1 MPALFSFVFNIEH
14 SLLVGI
20 VTSFILGALLLLIKI
35 PDSDYARKVSCA
47 KNTIALCYFL
57 CTLFMFL
64 TLRFSGIENYSRFVS
79 LMLFVITAESSVI
92 LSFSMINVLEEGFI
106 DLEKY
111 YLNLLAV
118 CLASMVL
125 IWSFWWENVT
135 ARMVVMSVCSILF
148 IIQCVMHIYYFRKVY
163 NRCLQSLSLY
173 YDDDED
179 RRLKRIKFCYVIMM
193 LSQMFILVYLPLP
206 RPFMMIWI
214 FWYSLFLLY
223 FAANFISFVGSHKF
237 MLDAFA
243 YNTLSFKNLKHKIS
257 EVQRMISKDKEPVVE
272 ETVDLSLPGHTLS
285 EAVRLEKAL
294 ERWVAEKKFREFD
307 KTRDE
312 IAAELHTSKEFLQ
325 LYFTTKIGLDFRT
338 WRTQLRVEEAKKL
351 LLENKDASTQII
363 AEASG
368 FSDKSNFHRQF
379 VKIVGCSP
387 KEWRETDGR
396 PFVD

>member
-1 MPALFSFVFNIEH
+1 MTALFSFVFNIEH
-14 SLLVGI
+14 SLLIGI
-20 VTSFILGALLLLIKI
+20 VTSFVLGALLLLIKI
-35 PDSDYARKVSCA
+35 PDSDYTRKVSCA
-47 KNTIALCYFL
+47 KNTIAVCYFL

-125 IWSFWWENVT
+125 IWSFWWKNVT

-148 IIQCVMHIYYFRKVY
+148 VVQCVMHIYYFRKVY
-163 NRCLQSLSLY
+163 RRCLQSLSLY

-179 RRLKRIKFCYVIMM
+179 RRLKKIKFCYVIMM
-193 LSQMFILVYLPLP
+193 LTQMFILVYLPLP
-206 RPFMMIWI
+206 FPFMKIWI
-214 FWYSLFLLY
+214 LWYSLFLLY
-223 FAANFISFVGSHKF
+223 YAANFISFVGSHKF

-272 ETVDLSLPGHTLS
+272 ETTSLSLPGRTLS

-312 IAAELHTSKEFLQ
+312 IAAELQTSKEFLQ

>member
-20 VTSFILGALLLLIKI
+20 VTSFVLGALLLLIKI

-57 CTLFMFL
+57 CALFMFL
-64 TLRFSGIENYSRFVS
+64 TLRVSGIENYSRFVS

-135 ARMVVMSVCSILF
+135 ARVVVISVCSILF
-148 IIQCVMHIYYFRKVY
+148 VVQCFMHIYYFKKVY
-163 NRCLQSLSLY
+163 RRCLQSLSLY

-214 FWYSLFLLY
+214 LWYSLFLLY

-294 ERWVAEKKFREFD
+294 ERWVAEKKFREFA

>member
-14 SLLVGI
+14 SLLIGI
-20 VTSFILGALLLLIKI
+20 VTSFVLGALLLLIKI
-35 PDSDYARKVSCA
+35 PDSDYTRKISCA

-64 TLRFSGIENYSRFVS
+64 TLRFTGIENYSRFVS
-79 LMLFVITAESSVI
+79 MMLFVITAESSVI

-118 CLASMVL
+118 CLASIVL
-125 IWSFWWENVT
+125 IWSFWWKNVPAKMT
-135 ARMVVMSVCSILF
+135 VMVICSILF
-148 IIQCVMHIYYFRKVY
+148 VIQCVMHIYYFRKVY
-163 NRCLQSLSLY
+163 RRCLQSLSLY

-179 RRLKRIKFCYVIMM
+179 RRLKKIKFCYVIMM

-206 RPFMMIWI
+206 RPFMKIWI
-214 FWYSLFLLY
+214 LWYSLFLLY
-223 FAANFISFVGSHKF
+223 YAANFISFVGSHKI

-257 EVQRMISKDKEPVVE
+257 EVQKKLAKDKEHVLE
-272 ETVDLSLPGHTLS
+272 EPVDLSLPGHTLS

-294 ERWVAEKKFREFD
+294 ERWIAEKKFREFD

-351 LLENKDASTQII
+351 LLENKDVSTQII

>member
-35 PDSDYARKVSCA
+35 LDSDYARKVSCA

-148 IIQCVMHIYYFRKVY
+148 IIQCVMHIHYFRKVY

>member
-1 MPALFSFVFNIEH
+1 MTALFSFVFNIEH
-14 SLLVGI
+14 SLLIGI
-20 VTSFILGALLLLIKI
+20 VTSFVLGALLLLIKI
-35 PDSDYARKVSCA
+35 PDSDYTRKVSCA
-47 KNTIALCYFL
+47 KNTIAVCYFL

-125 IWSFWWENVT
+125 IWSFWWKNVT

-148 IIQCVMHIYYFRKVY
+148 VVQCVMHIYYFRKVY
-163 NRCLQSLSLY
+163 RRCLQSLSLY

-179 RRLKRIKFCYVIMM
+179 RRLKKIKFCYVIMM
-193 LSQMFILVYLPLP
+193 LTQMFILVYLPLP
-206 RPFMMIWI
+206 FPFMKIWI
-214 FWYSLFLLY
+214 LWYSLFLLY
-223 FAANFISFVGSHKF
+223 YAANFISFVGSHKF

-272 ETVDLSLPGHTLS
+272 ETTSLSLPGRTLS

-312 IAAELHTSKEFLQ
+312 IAAERVLRST
-325 LYFTTKIGLDFRT
+325 RT
-338 WRTQLRVEEAKKL
+338 YTAWLW
-351 LLENKDASTQII
+351 
-363 AEASG
+363 
-368 FSDKSNFHRQF
+368 
-379 VKIVGCSP
+379 GC
-387 KEWRETDGR
+387 D
-396 PFVD
+396 

>member
-1 MPALFSFVFNIEH
+1 MPFSLSVIYNLNNALLI
-14 SLLVGI
+14 GI
-20 VTSFILGALLLLIKI
+20 VTSFVLGALLLLIKI
-35 PDSDYARKVSCA
+35 PNSNYSRNLSCA
-47 KNTIALCYFL
+47 KNTIALC
-57 CTLFMFL
+57 LFICSLLMFL
-64 TLRFSGIENYSRFVS
+64 TLRFAGIENYERFVS

-92 LSFSMINVLEEGFI
+92 LSFAMINVLKEGFFDI
-106 DLEKY
+106 EKY
-111 YLNLLAV
+111 YLNLILV
-118 CLASMVL
+118 FIFSIIL
-125 IWSFWWENVT
+125 IRSFWWDNM
-135 ARMVVMSVCSILF
+135 AGRKAVMIICSALF
-148 IIQCVMHIYYFRKVY
+148 IIQCCVHTHIFRKLYRQCVE
-163 NRCLQSLSLY
+163 SLSNY
-173 YDDDED
+173 YEEEED
-179 RRLKRIKFCYVIMM
+179 YRLRRIKFCYVIMM
-193 LSQMFILVYLPLP
+193 LTQIFILVYLPLP
-206 RPFMMIWI
+206 RKFMTLWI
-214 FWYSLFLLY
+214 LWYSLFFLY
-223 FAANFISFVGSHKF
+223 FIANFLSFVGSHKI

-257 EVQRMISKDKEPVVE
+257 EVQKKLAKDKEPMVE
-272 ETVDLSLPGHTLS
+272 EPVDLSLPGHTLS

-294 ERWVAEKKFREFD
+294 ERWIAEKKFREFD

-312 IAAELHTSKEFLQ
+312 IAAELQTSKEFLQ